1 VTMIKLSKIST
12 LPPKGADKKATIK
25 KTQKLVERIGELQQ
39 VMLAQRKYSMLVIFQ
54 GMDAS
59 GKDGAVKNV
68 FQDCYPHGL
77 HVHSFKKPTEQDLS
91 HDFLWRIHQHVPE
104 KGKIQIF
111 NRSHYEDILIQRVHG
126 WIDDERAHKRMKAIN
141 AFEELL
147 EFDNQTIIFKF
158 YLHLSYEQQKLEL
171 QERIDEKEKHWKY
184 NPNDWKEREHWD
196 QYMSYYEY
204 AINNSKIPWTIVP
217 VDKRW
222 YRNYVVA
229 KTIVKRLEKL
239 KMKYPPLS
247 AEDKKDILSHKA

>member
-1 VTMIKLSKIST
+1 MIKLSKIST

-111 NRSHYEDILIQRVHG
+111 NRS
-126 WIDDERAHKRMKAIN
+126 
-141 AFEELL
+141 
-147 EFDNQTIIFKF
+147 
-158 YLHLSYEQQKLEL
+158 LSNFSCGG
-171 QERIDEKEKHWKY
+171 EK
-184 NPNDWKEREHWD
+184 
-196 QYMSYYEY
+196 
-204 AINNSKIPWTIVP
+204 
-217 VDKRW
+217 
-222 YRNYVVA
+222 
-229 KTIVKRLEKL
+229 
-239 KMKYPPLS
+239 
-247 AEDKKDILSHKA
+247 